1 MPGERKSLNPRQILC
16 LTDVRQSEKVPVMA
30 MPKTITIRPSAE
42 DRRIIDRLCVKL
54 GIKTSQVIKIALRK
68 LAEAE
73 SLKLRAS

>member
-1 MPGERKSLNPRQILC
+1 MPGDGKLLNSGRILR